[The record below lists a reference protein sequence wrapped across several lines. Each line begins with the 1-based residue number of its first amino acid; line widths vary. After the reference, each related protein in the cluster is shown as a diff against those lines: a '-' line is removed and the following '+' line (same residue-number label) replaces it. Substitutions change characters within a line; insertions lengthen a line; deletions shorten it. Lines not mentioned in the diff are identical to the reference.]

1 MDKGIFHFTGIGGFG
16 MSALAQMRA
25 MAGLPVT
32 GSDRD
37 FDSGR
42 NPETRAALERLG
54 IRIFPQDGSGAAA
67 RPAKVVAS
75 TAVEG
80 SNPDLARA
88 AELGVPVIHRSEL
101 LAEHVNSARTVA
113 VAGTSG
119 KSTVAAM
126 IFGILEYAGLN
137 PSVITGG
144 ALLSLKERGLLG
156 NAFTGGDGPLV
167 VEADESDGT
176 AVRYRPALG
185 VLLNITRDHKEV
197 AELRG
202 IFSAFAG
209 NCGEMIACADDPE
222 AAAIRPAA
230 GFFGRAAA
238 SPAFSDPRPGLFESR
253 FRLGGVDF
261 TVPAPG
267 DYSIDNA
274 VAAAAACSRL
284 GVGLETCAAALA
296 GFKGVARRFNV
307 VGRAGGVTVIDDFAH
322 NPAKIAA
329 VLSALR
335 LRPEGRVLAVFQPHG
350 FAPARLMRG
359 ELPGVLSASLAAG
372 DEVFFPDIYY
382 AGGTVAKDI
391 SSADLAA
398 DAAAAGLRARHLPE
412 RGRVADEL
420 AAAARPGDIIIV
432 MGARDPG
439 LPDLARDILA
449 GVAKRAGG

>member
-1 MDKGIFHFTGIGGFG
+1 MEKGVYHFTGIGGFG

-25 MAGLPVT
+25 LAGLPAT

-37 FDSGR
+37 FDAGR
-42 NPETRAALERLG
+42 NPETRAALEALG
-54 IRIFPQDGSGAAA
+54 IRIFPQDGSGVTAA
-67 RPAKVVAS
+67 PAKVVAS
-75 TAVEG
+75 TAVES

-101 LAEHVNSARTVA
+101 LAEHVNFSRAVA

-126 IFGILEYAGLN
+126 IFEILDFAGLK
-137 PSVITGG
+137 PSIITGG
-144 ALLSLKERGLLG
+144 ALLSLKAKGLLG
-156 NAFTGGDGPLV
+156 NAFAGGSGPLV

-176 AVRYRPALG
+176 VARYRPALG

-197 AELRG
+197 DELRG
-202 IFSAFAG
+202 IFSAFAA
-209 NCGEMIACADDPE
+209 NCGEMIASADDPE
-222 AAAIRPAA
+222 AAAIKPAA
-230 GFFGRAAA
+230 GSFGRSATG
-238 SPAFSDPRPGLFESR
+238 PAFSDPRPGLFESR
-253 FRLGGVDF
+253 FKLGGTEF
-261 TVPAPG
+261 SVPAPG

-284 GVGLETCAAALA
+284 GVDLETCAAALS

-307 VGRAGGVTVIDDFAH
+307 LGRAGGVTVIDDFAH

-329 VLSALR
+329 VLSALK
-335 LRPEGRVLAVFQPHG
+335 LRGGGRVLALFQPHG
-350 FAPARLMRG
+350 FSPARLMRR
-359 ELPGVLSASLAAG
+359 ELPGVLSAALSPG

-398 DAAAAGLRARHLPE
+398 DARAAGLKARHLAD
-412 RGRVADEL
+412 RGSIAAEL
-420 AAAARPGDIIIV
+420 AAAARPGDIVIV

-439 LPDLARDILA
+439 LPALARGILA
-449 GVAKRAGG
+449 ALSGKTGG